1 MNPRSLWE
9 ARDIVNGPKKFL
21 ILPRGLNCSRREADF
36 PDGRFV
42 FAIPL
47 NATGVISSP
56 ASGKFGEQVKGEA
69 R

>member
-9 ARDIVNGPKKFL
+9 ARDIVNGPNKLL
-21 ILPRGLNCSRREADF
+21 ILPRGLNCNPRDRGFA
-36 PDGRFV
+36 DGRFV
-42 FAIPL
+42 FAMPL